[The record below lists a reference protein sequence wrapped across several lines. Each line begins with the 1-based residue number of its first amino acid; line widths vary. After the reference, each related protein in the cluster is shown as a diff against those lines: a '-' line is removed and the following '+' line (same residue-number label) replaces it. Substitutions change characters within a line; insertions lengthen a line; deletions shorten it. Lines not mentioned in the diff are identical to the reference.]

1 MHTLSWNLIYP
12 SDLMKLNVTF
22 PNVHTHIY
30 VYMAISLQNT
40 FSLCIFSMVTGDG
53 QIKKHE
59 Y

>member
-1 MHTLSWNLIYP
+1 MHTLSSNLIYP
-12 SDLMKLNVTF
+12 SDLIKLNITF

-30 VYMAISLQNT
+30 VYMAISLQILSRYIL
-40 FSLCIFSMVTGDG
+40 FAMVTGDG